1 MLYICVM
8 QEKEYPM
15 FPSRWELYRRRN
27 DDEEIEGPTKEEY
40 EAMDTLVDKVAR
52 GDVSGVRV
60 RFRRW
65 YEPYPEPHEFPW
77 EYEEYN
83 PEKDI
88 IF

>member
-1 MLYICVM
+1 MLYICIM
-8 QEKEYPM
+8 QGSDYYKY
-15 FPSRWELYRRRN
+15 PSRWDLYRRRN

-40 EAMDTLVDKVAR
+40 DAMDTLVDKVAR
-52 GDVSGVRV
+52 GDVGGRPLRS
-60 RFRRW
+60 RW
-65 YEPYPEPHEFPW
+65 IEPYAEYKEFPW